1 MTLIYD
7 LAKAL
12 DSDKSNTAAVDRK
25 DQEDKVPG
33 IPMSLTT
40 TAHAYTENN
49 YLRLVSQ
56 TESS

>member
-1 MTLIYD
+1 MTRMYN

-12 DSDKSNTAAVDRK
+12 DSDTTNTAALDRK